1 MTARTDKTLFGKP
14 LVRVQHRIARNPK
27 LLGKRASGDELTAV
41 PNVAIENG
49 PPQTFVEQVLLREL
63 AGLPSCFAK
72 FDVNRP

>member
-1 MTARTDKTLFGKP
+1 MTARTDKTLFCKP
-14 LVRVQHRIARNPK
+14 LVRIQHRIAHHAE
-27 LLGKRASGDELTAV
+27 LLSERTGRDELTAAR
-41 PNVAIENG
+41 NVAIENG